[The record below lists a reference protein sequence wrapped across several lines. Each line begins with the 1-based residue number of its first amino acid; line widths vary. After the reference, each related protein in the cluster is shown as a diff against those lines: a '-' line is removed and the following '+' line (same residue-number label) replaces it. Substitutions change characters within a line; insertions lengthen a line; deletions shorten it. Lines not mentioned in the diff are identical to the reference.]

1 MRNYVWKSS
10 MAPLISQYLEIKH
23 LSGLKYERQ
32 ERCLQH
38 FDHYFY
44 YNGYEGKALTKE
56 IIFPFIYDQNE
67 ADSTIRNKE
76 NLFVDFAKYISDRGH
91 YAYMIVPQYEF
102 HRSHY
107 IPHIYT
113 RDEITRFLH
122 AVDTYPS
129 KYYPDRNKVDPVLFR
144 VLIGTGCRLS
154 EALGLKIAD
163 HDRETGTIRVLH
175 SKNDRSRIIPVSN
188 SLNKRLYEYIDTFH
202 IHSDADTI
210 MFPGEKGRLDKSTAY
225 RRFRDYLFM
234 ADIPHTASG
243 PRIHD
248 FRHTLAVENLRR
260 WSEQGQ
266 DLTNLLPYL
275 SAYMGHADFRAT
287 QYYLRLTSEIYPK
300 LVEQMEDAC
309 WNIIPEGGYTGEEE

>member
-1 MRNYVWKSS
+1 MKNYIWKSS
-10 MAPLISQYLEIKH
+10 MAPLIRQYLEIKH

-44 YNGYEGKALTKE
+44 YNGYEGNSLTKE
-56 IIFPFIYDQNE
+56 LLFPFIYDQNE
-67 ADSTIRNKE
+67 AESTIRNKE

-91 YAYMIVPQYEF
+91 YAYMLIPQYEF
-102 HRSHY
+102 RRSHY

-113 RDEITRFLH
+113 RDETSRFLR
-122 AVDTYPS
+122 AVDTYPV
-129 KYYPDRNKVDPVLFR
+129 KNCPDRNTIDPVLFR
-144 VLIGTGCRLS
+144 VIIGTGCRLS
-154 EALGLKIAD
+154 EVLNLKISD
-163 HDRETGTIRVLH
+163 YDKDIGTLRVMH
-175 SKNDRSRIIPVSN
+175 SKNDRSRIIPVSD
-188 SLNKRLYEYIDTFH
+188 SLNKRLCAYVNAFH
-202 IHSDADTI
+202 SQGDADTI
-210 MFPGEKGRLDKSTAY
+210 LFPGRKGIMDKSTAY
-225 RRFRDYLFM
+225 LHFRDYLFV

-275 SAYMGHADFRAT
+275 SAYMGHADLRAT
-287 QYYLRLTSEIYPK
+287 QYYLRLTAEIYPK